1 MLDDITRSAT
11 FYVAQMHRHLKAC
24 GYSCPTRPFNFTQ
37 ELCLALNNVEFV
49 REQINPLPNE
59 LGFETVSGRVCEGST
74 DRIVIECMLIR
85 NSRGIICLWLSRTT
99 LKSSLLYATVPV
111 QRSV

>member
-1 MLDDITRSAT
+1 
-11 FYVAQMHRHLKAC
+11 MHRHLKAC

-59 LGFETVSGRVCEGST
+59 LGFETVGGRVTSE
-74 DRIVIECMLIR
+74 RAK
-85 NSRGIICLWLSRTT
+85 RT
-99 LKSSLLYATVPV
+99 V
-111 QRSV
+111 

>member
-24 GYSCPTRPFNFTQ
+24 GYSCPTRPFHFTQ

-59 LGFETVSGRVCEGST
+59 LGFEMVSKRDDVYGVTVLR
-74 DRIVIECMLIR
+74 
-85 NSRGIICLWLSRTT
+85 
-99 LKSSLLYATVPV
+99 
-111 QRSV
+111 